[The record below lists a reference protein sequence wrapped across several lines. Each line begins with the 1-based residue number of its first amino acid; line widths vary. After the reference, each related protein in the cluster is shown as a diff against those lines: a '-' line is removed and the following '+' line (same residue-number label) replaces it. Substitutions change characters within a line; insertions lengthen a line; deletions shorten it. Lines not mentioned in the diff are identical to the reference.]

1 MFFYLQQYRKISLG
15 EGRLYNSPDYNRNVA
30 GAKCRP
36 HCNGKRDYRFCR
48 SFYFASNNKILK
60 LLITSMMLI
69 FVQDVIA
76 QTTENT
82 ITNLK
87 QEVTELLPYYQ
98 TELQTVTKADLPVT
112 LIINEKNYKNLI
124 SYDAYLQQSLS
135 ENGVFNIF
143 VKKCMI
149 YIESSKIVSPPRK
162 STLSEEPV
170 SKPNIID

>member
-1 MFFYLQQYRKISLG
+1 MITRKNLEMFFYLQQYREISLG
-15 EGRLYNSPDYNRNVA
+15 EDRIYNNPDCNR
-30 GAKCRP
+30 KL
-36 HCNGKRDYRFCR
+36 DYRFCR
-48 SFYFASNNKILK
+48 SFSFASNNTILK
-60 LLITSMMLI
+60 LFIAGMMLV
-69 FVQDVIA
+69 FVQCAIA

-87 QEVTELLPYYQ
+87 KEVAELLPYYQ
-98 TELQTVTKADLPVT
+98 TELQTVTKADLPAT

-135 ENGVFNIF
+135 ENGVFNVF

-162 STLSEEPV
+162 STLSEEPL